1 VAQRVNVIL
10 VCDRPGQGHDESNP
24 GEDVETVQ
32 YGIDG
37 RDYEMELCAEDARV
51 LRASIA
57 EFAETAR
64 SGSRAG
70 RPAGAGRRISR
81 TVPERGKSLA
91 VRAWAKERG
100 YKVNERGR
108 VPANITAEYDAAH
121 P

>member
-10 VCDRPGQGHDESNP
+10 VCDRPGQGHDETNP
-24 GEDVETVQ
+24 GDDVETVTFA
-32 YGIDG
+32 IDG
-37 RDYEMELCAEDARV
+37 HEYEMELCGQD
-51 LRASIA
+51 A
-57 EFAETAR
+57 EFLRKSVTEFAGAAR

-70 RPAGAGRRISR
+70 RPARRVASR
-81 TVPERGKSLA
+81 TVPERGRSLL